1 MNMSYCKFENTA
13 ISMLECMSDLQDLDA
28 DTVTAFYNNLS
39 SDYERRGFKLFL
51 QYCLEVAKHADDM
64 LEALDKS

>member
-1 MNMSYCKFENTA
+1 MSMSYCKFENTA
-13 ISMLECMSDLQDLDA
+13 NAMLECMDDLQDLRTY
-28 DTVTAFYNNLS
+28 TVAEFYNNLS
-39 SDYERRGFKLFL
+39 SDHEREGFKLFL